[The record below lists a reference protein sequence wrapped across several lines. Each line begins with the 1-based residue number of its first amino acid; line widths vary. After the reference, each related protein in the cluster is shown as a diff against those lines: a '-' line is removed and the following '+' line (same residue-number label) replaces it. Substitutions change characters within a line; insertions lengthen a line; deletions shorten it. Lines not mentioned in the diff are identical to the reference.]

1 MSSPLWSGS
10 DPWFRVGR
18 LEVTTT
24 VGVVILATVGTIVG
38 AFTRLASWTMFTA
51 PQVLSGELW
60 RIVTWPWVDGLSLWT
75 FLSFLVFWYFG
86 SMIERELG
94 RSRMLRFLV
103 EIWTMAT
110 AVHLLVG
117 LALPGATILLG
128 LGTFQFILLL
138 LFIAEAPN
146 RPFLFGIPAWILG
159 AALVAL
165 QMLQLLAMGAWGGLI
180 AELITLAGA
189 AVVGRRHGL
198 LTDLDWI
205 PGRPRT
211 HRRQRRRTPRRR
223 PQPRSGREAL
233 SVPGSAVSSAEQ
245 RMDELLDKINHSGMD
260 SLTRKERSEL
270 TRLAQQRR
278 R

>member
-24 VGVVILATVGTIVG
+24 VGVVILAAVGTIVG
-38 AFTRLASWTMFTA
+38 AFTRLAFWTMFTA

-94 RSRMLRFLV
+94 RSRMLRFFV

-205 PGRPRT
+205 PGRRRT

-223 PQPRSGREAL
+223 PQPRSGREAS